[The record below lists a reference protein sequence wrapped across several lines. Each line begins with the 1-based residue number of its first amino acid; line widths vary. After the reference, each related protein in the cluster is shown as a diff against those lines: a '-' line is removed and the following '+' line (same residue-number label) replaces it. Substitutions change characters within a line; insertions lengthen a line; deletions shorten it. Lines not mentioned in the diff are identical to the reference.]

1 METVTFVALPA
12 ASRSWTSIFFMAE
25 DQLGYCS
32 RSVRTALT
40 SAAAASIVI
49 ECEDWSLMGRGYL
62 FRLPDSNRY
71 FSAMNEIFQP
81 ALEPAA
87 TAGNLTNLVAE
98 RAWFE
103 PERIMVSRPLGDGW
117 QPVSAREL
125 EAEIRATAKGLIA
138 AGVNIGD
145 RVAIMARTRYEW
157 TILDFAI
164 WFAGGVTVPIYE
176 TSSAEQ
182 VDWIMTDSHS
192 VAIIVETPQLRD
204 LVKPVLPS
212 FTANIWTMT
221 ENVLAQLAYLGRDV
235 SDAEI
240 DRRRGALNP
249 DSLATLIY
257 TSGTTGK
264 PKGVQLTH
272 GNFLAECGNVVQ
284 GAADLFMKPGGS
296 TLLFLPVAHVFGR
309 MVQIGSIRAG
319 LHLAHCGDV
328 LGRLTTDLASFK
340 PTFVLAVPR
349 IFEKVYNGAEAKAD
363 AAGKGAI
370 FRKAAAVAIE
380 YSQALDSGKIS
391 PTLRIKHA
399 LFDKLVYSK
408 IRHGLGGRVEAAISG
423 GAPLGE
429 RLGHFYRGAGIRVLE
444 GYGLTETTAGATL
457 NLTTAHRVG
466 SVGKPIPGT
475 TIKIAD
481 DGEVLIKGPIVM
493 RGYWQND
500 AANKEVFTD
509 DGYFRSGDLGKLDEE
524 GFLYIVGRKKELI
537 VTSGGKNVAPAVL
550 EDRLRAHPLV
560 SQCIV
565 VGDNQPY
572 IAALVTIDPEAIKSW
587 IAANKKDGATVA
599 DLTKDPDLIAVIQ
612 TAVDEANKAVSRAES
627 IRKFTILPV
636 DFTIAGGHLTAKLSV
651 KRHVVQK
658 EFAKE
663 IADLFA

>member
-1 METVTFVALPA
+1 M
-12 ASRSWTSIFFMAE
+12 S
-25 DQLGYCS
+25 
-32 RSVRTALT
+32 
-40 SAAAASIVI
+40 
-49 ECEDWSLMGRGYL
+49 
-62 FRLPDSNRY
+62 
-71 FSAMNEIFQP
+71 EIFIP

-87 TAGNLTNLVAE
+87 TAGNLTNLIAE

-117 QPVSAREL
+117 QPVSARAL
-125 EAEIRATAKGLIA
+125 EAEVRATAKGLIA
-138 AGVNIGD
+138 SGVEIGD

-182 VDWIMTDSHS
+182 VDWILSDSHS
-192 VAIIVETPQLRD
+192 VAIIVETPQLKD
-204 LVKPVLPS
+204 LVTTVLPNY
-212 FTANIWTMT
+212 TKNCWTMT
-221 ENVLAQLAYLGRDV
+221 ENVLDQLAYLGRDI

-240 DRRRGALNP
+240 DRRRNALTP
-249 DSLATLIY
+249 DTLATLIY

-272 GNFLAECGNVVQ
+272 GNFLSECGNVVL

-370 FRKAAAVAIE
+370 FRKAASIAIE
-380 YSQALDSGKIS
+380 YSKSQDEGKI
-391 PTLRIKHA
+391 PLGLKVKHA
-399 LFDKLVYSK
+399 IFDKLVFSK
-408 IRHGLGGRVEAAISG
+408 IRHALGGRVEAAISG

-429 RLGHFYRGAGIRVLE
+429 RLGHFFRGAGVRVLE

-457 NLTTAHRVG
+457 NLTTAHKVG
-466 SVGKPIPGT
+466 SVGRPIPGT

-500 AANKEVFTD
+500 DANKEVFTD
-509 DGYFRSGDLGKLDEE
+509 DGYFRSGDLGKLDDQ
-524 GFLYIVGRKKELI
+524 GYLYIVGRKKELI

-550 EDRLRAHPLV
+550 EDRLRAHPLI
-560 SQCIV
+560 SQCMV

-572 IAALVTIDPEAIKSW
+572 IAALVTIDPEAIKGW
-587 IAANKKDGATVA
+587 ITANKKDGATIA
-599 DLTKDPDLIAVIQ
+599 DLTNDPDLISVIQ

-627 IRKFTILPV
+627 IRKFKILPV

-651 KRHVVQK
+651 KRHVVHK
-658 EFAKE
+658 EFASE
-663 IADLFA
+663 IAELFA